1 MKMFKYKM
9 IKYFPYSA
17 SEEFINIGFWLWDG
31 NGNKT
36 QSYISDI
43 HLKILAKCPF
53 MDTIFIKNSI
63 ERLKLETN
71 ENHWYGNHFRFG
83 EFDAILHDSLE
94 SAKNFLYYEKIG
106 EKFKNIEPKE
116 RNIRYEEIKN
126 NAIDLINTDFKND
139 LELVS
144 ERGEYNFHIINK
156 HSKNEIFSRL

>member
-83 EFDAILHDSLE
+83 
-94 SAKNFLYYEKIG
+94 
-106 EKFKNIEPKE
+106 
-116 RNIRYEEIKN
+116 
-126 NAIDLINTDFKND
+126 
-139 LELVS
+139 
-144 ERGEYNFHIINK
+144 
-156 HSKNEIFSRL
+156 